1 VQPYAPPAAP
11 YPGPPAPPG
20 PTGQAPLR
28 FEITEVI
35 SGAWAVFT
43 RQWMPLCVAML
54 IVGLIVAVPMI
65 LIYVVGMLGFI
76 AGSQAAIGGGDPDG
90 GVIALAMFGGV
101 FGAMMLVMCLV
112 MPLFTGR
119 LLRMGLTAVRGGTPT
134 VGDLFT
140 GEMRYGSMLALM
152 LLQGMLIGV
161 GYMLFVVPGVI
172 LALGLYFSGYLV
184 VDQRMGAVDAMK
196 ASWKLTTGRKGEVFI
211 VMLVFGLLSAVC
223 GMIPFV
229 GHFIGYAMMLLGVS
243 IVYLRLM
250 GEWAPVLPQP
260 QAAYPAQY
268 GQQPYAPPYGGAQP
282 PPAGGYGGYG
292 PPYGGGPP
300 PRV

>member
-1 VQPYAPPAAP
+1 MQPYAPPAAP

-65 LIYVVGMLGFI
+65 LVYVVGMLGFI

-140 GEMRYGSMLALM
+140 GEMRYRSMLALM

-161 GYMLFVVPGVI
+161 GYLLFIVPGVI
-172 LALGLYFSGYLV
+172 LALGLYFSAYLV
-184 VDQRMGAVDAMK
+184 IDQRMGAVDAMK